1 MTLCLN
7 ASYFEVYISFIV
19 MKTKKTFLNG
29 LPELL
34 LLQVLSRE
42 EMYGYQLIAEIRAR
56 SGEVFNFSEGSIYP
70 ILHRLVTEKHIVTRR
85 EIVNGRPRHYYR
97 TSAKGQKHVAQLTG
111 EWNRMV
117 AGANAILGAQYA

>member
-1 MTLCLN
+1 MHT
-7 ASYFEVYISFIV
+7 SRSEVYRFFIV

-85 EIVNGRPRHYYR
+85 EIVN
-97 TSAKGQKHVAQLTG
+97 
-111 EWNRMV
+111 
-117 AGANAILGAQYA
+117 